1 MKKKWIVISILLFLV
16 GLIFLLAFTVFSLKS
31 ITLDFRTST
40 SNITATDEEIIE
52 SANFKMGKTT
62 LIHGKK
68 GYIKNL
74 ENFNPYIKVINI
86 ETKFPSSFVVHLAE
100 RQEVY
105 AIKFEYGYYICD
117 EELRILRISY
127 TYSNKQDN
135 AILLSF
141 EGVDIKDNLD
151 EGEYI
156 NVNMP
161 NIYSTL
167 FGLNRPL
174 GEQQYLIESITIS
187 NEYDS
192 VIKNN
197 QSVATLKYFS
207 GQTFKIINT
216 SYGLEFKIKMMNDVY
231 SQLFNFIGKTITDSN
246 KNQILLT
253 EENLKNCTVII
264 NNYYNYTKYT
274 EKDCYFDII
283 INQN

>member
-1 MKKKWIVISILLFLV
+1 M
-16 GLIFLLAFTVFSLKS
+16 G
-31 ITLDFRTST
+31 RTT
-40 SNITATDEEIIE
+40 I
-52 SANFKMGKTT
+52 
-62 LIHGKK
+62 IHGKK

-105 AIKFEYGYYICD
+105 AIEFENGHYICD

-141 EGVDIKDNLD
+141 EGVDIKDNLV

-156 NVNMP
+156 NINLP